1 VADLLELC
9 RAAVE
14 AAAEGESV
22 EAFAEESRR
31 TEVKARASDVEGL
44 TFAES
49 RGVGVRVIAGGRLGY
64 SYAADP
70 ALEEVRETV
79 ARARE
84 NSAFATANEYNELP
98 EAADAGPMPEL
109 FREEQATLP
118 TDDKVSEALE
128 LERVATDTD
137 PRVTKVDEAVYGD
150 AVSRVV
156 VASTRG
162 IFAEYERTDCWAVV
176 VALAEDRG
184 ETQTGYSFRIGREL
198 ADLDGASI
206 ATEAV
211 DRATS
216 MLGAR
221 KPETARVPVVLD
233 PFAGS
238 SFLGVL
244 ASALSAEQVQKGRS
258 LFAEL
263 VGEAVGSEALSLV
276 DDGRLLEGPAAGP
289 FDDEGVPTRRT
300 ELFASGVLQGFLHNT
315 YTARR
320 GGTAST
326 GNARRGG
333 YMSTPG
339 VGTSNLYVP
348 AGDASP
354 EALLEQ
360 AEGGVL
366 IRNVSGVHSGANPI
380 SGQFSVGATGLRI
393 RGGAPAEPLREMTIA
408 STLPDMLRAVAAVGS
423 DLRFFTSIGVPSVL
437 FAEMTVAGTS
447 PAQK

>member
-22 EAFAEESRR
+22 EAYAEESRR

-49 RGVGVRVIAGGRLGY
+49 RGVGVRLLAGGRLGY

-70 ALEEVRETV
+70 SLQEVREAV

-84 NSAFATANEYNELP
+84 NSAFATADEYNELP
-98 EAADAGPMPEL
+98 VAAEAAPMPEL
-109 FREEQATLP
+109 FRKEQATLA
-118 TDDKVSEALE
+118 TDRKVSEALE
-128 LERVATDTD
+128 FERVATQTD

-150 AVSRVV
+150 AVSRVAI
-156 VASTRG
+156 ASTAG
-162 IFAEYERTDCWAVV
+162 ISAEYERTDCWSVV
-176 VALAEDRG
+176 VALAEDG
-184 ETQTGYSFRIGREL
+184 DETQTGFSFRIGREV
-198 ADLDGASI
+198 ADLDGASV

-216 MLGAR
+216 MLGAG
-221 KPETARVPVVLD
+221 KPDTARVPVVLD

-263 VGEAVGSEALSLV
+263 VGVAVGSEAFSLV
-276 DDGRLLEGPAAGP
+276 DDGRLLEGPAAAP
-289 FDDEGVPTRRT
+289 FDDEGVPTRTT
-300 ELFASGVLQGFLHNT
+300 ELFASGVLRGFLHNT

-326 GNARRGG
+326 GNARRDG
-333 YMSTPG
+333 YRSTPG
-339 VGTSNLYVP
+339 VGSSNLYVP
-348 AGDASP
+348 AGDAPP
-354 EALLEQ
+354 EALLER

-366 IRNVSGVHSGANPI
+366 IRSVSGVHSGANPI

-393 RGGAPAEPLREMTIA
+393 RAGAPAEPLREMTIA
-408 STLPDMLRAVAAVGS
+408 STLPEMLRAVAAVGS
-423 DLRFFTSIGVPSVL
+423 DLRFFSSTGVPSIL
-437 FAEMTVAGTS
+437 IDEMTVAGL
-447 PAQK
+447 